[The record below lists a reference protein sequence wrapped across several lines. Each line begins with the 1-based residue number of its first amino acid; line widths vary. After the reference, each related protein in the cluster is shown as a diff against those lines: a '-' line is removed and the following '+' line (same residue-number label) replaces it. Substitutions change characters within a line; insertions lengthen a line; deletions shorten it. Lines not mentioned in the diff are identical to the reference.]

1 MLLRLYSRFS
11 SIFHR
16 ANTLLLV
23 PFAHVDTCG
32 PQLTSSRRTCTE
44 SDREDVI
51 YLWEGFPAEF
61 GIYMNYVQK
70 LGFEETS

>member
-1 MLLRLYSRFS
+1 MLLRLSSRYSS
-11 SIFHR
+11 TFHP

-32 PQLTSSRRTCTE
+32 PQLTSSH
-44 SDREDVI
+44 VI
-51 YLWEGFPAEF
+51 YLWEGFPEEF
-61 GIYMNYVQK
+61 GIYMNYARK